1 MAVIGSCVKGRH
13 EGLPCCGD
21 SLSHCVG
28 NLWSEGST
36 SATCACRG
44 FVRCLKSSCWD
55 VGDVLVEKSTD
66 GAGCQVL
73 QLYATCDPR
82 CKMERE
88 GSVAFACLRWNV
100 VCDQVR
106 GRVRLLSMLFGGTV
120 QAVAAFSDCVVLGLW
135 LRAQTRSSSCLA
147 AGVFL
152 GWCRQCDWWHC
163 ASSCC
168 VQ

>member
-1 MAVIGSCVKGRH
+1 MKKGRH

-73 QLYATCDPR
+73 QFMRRVIRVA
-82 CKMERE
+82 KW
-88 GSVAFACLRWNV
+88 SVRDLSRS
-100 VCDQVR
+100 
-106 GRVRLLSMLFGGTV
+106 RV
-120 QAVAAFSDCVVLGLW
+120 
-135 LRAQTRSSSCLA
+135 
-147 AGVFL
+147 
-152 GWCRQCDWWHC
+152 
-163 ASSCC
+163 
-168 VQ
+168 